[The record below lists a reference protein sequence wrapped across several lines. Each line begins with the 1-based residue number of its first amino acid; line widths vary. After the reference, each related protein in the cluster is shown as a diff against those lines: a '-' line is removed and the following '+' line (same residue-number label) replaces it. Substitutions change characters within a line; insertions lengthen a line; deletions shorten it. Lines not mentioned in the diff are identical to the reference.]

1 MDYTRVKVCADVK
14 DLESIAVMLLDKG
27 ISGVELQEPGVY
39 ADFLNKRSSYDWDYI
54 DPSVENLS
62 GISPS
67 ITFYLED
74 SLQGIGLLEDVLE
87 DIRVFH
93 IDKIEIA
100 GASDEDW
107 KDKWKQYFKPTRITD
122 RFVVKPSWEP
132 YEKKPDELV
141 IEIDPGMAFGTGAHS
156 TTKLCIRLLEKYLNN
171 ERKTVLDMGCGSGV
185 LAIASALLGAKKVLG
200 VEIDPVAV
208 EIAKKNIA
216 ANNLL
221 GNVDIIQGDLTKGIE
236 YKADVLAANLTADL
250 IISLLKDAS
259 EHLNKNGIVI
269 VSGILQEKEDEVV
282 SAFIDAKYH
291 ILDMLKEEEWCAMAA
306 ALNREERK

>member
-100 GASDEDW
+100 GVSDEDW

-200 VEIDPVAV
+200 VEIDPGAV

>member
-100 GASDEDW
+100 GVSDEDW

-171 ERKTVLDMGCGSGV
+171 ERQTVLDMGCGSGV

>member
-100 GASDEDW
+100 GVSDEDW

-171 ERKTVLDMGCGSGV
+171 ERQTVLDMGCGSGV

-200 VEIDPVAV
+200 VEIDPGAV

-259 EHLNKNGIVI
+259 EHLNKNGIFI